1 MRLWSPDKPRCEKNT
16 DKLRANAFG
25 FYPINGG
32 RPVIT
37 FPPSS
42 KTEDMCEFLEDV
54 RRECGSDL
62 PILMVLD
69 NCPVHHAKAVAAR
82 ASELDIRLVFLPPY
96 SPQFNPIEF
105 IWKTLKR
112 TVSTTL
118 FHDLD
123 HMVSVLSQK
132 FEVEASKLSY
142 SKNWPFKSLCGIT

>member
-1 MRLWSPDKPRCEKNT
+1 M
-16 DKLRANAFG
+16 
-25 FYPINGG
+25 
-32 RPVIT
+32 IT

-42 KTEDMCEFLEDV
+42 KTEDMCSFLEDV

-62 PILMVLD
+62 PIFMVLD
-69 NCPVHHAKAVAAR
+69 NCPVHHAKAVAAC

-123 HMVSVLSQK
+123 HMVSILSQK
-132 FEVEASKLSY
+132 FEMEASKLSY